1 MTTNLPFISPIL
13 INPSLALALR
23 NAVNDLN
30 PECLTFAGVPRA
42 GVDLEDRDSRMCLME
57 S

>member
-1 MTTNLPFISPIL
+1 MTTNLPFVSPIP

-30 PECLTFAGVPRA
+30 PECFTFAGVARA
-42 GVDLEDRDSRMCLME
+42 DVDLEDRDSRMCLME